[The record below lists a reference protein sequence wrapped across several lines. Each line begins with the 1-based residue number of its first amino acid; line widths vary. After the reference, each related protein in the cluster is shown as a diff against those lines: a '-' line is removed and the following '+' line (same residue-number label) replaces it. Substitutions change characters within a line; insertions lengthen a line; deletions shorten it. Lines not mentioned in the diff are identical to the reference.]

1 MGFGKFGCNYI
12 DEVCLVLVE
21 VCYVVIYVIMIIDAL
36 MV

>member
-12 DEVCLVLVE
+12 DEVCLDLVE
-21 VCYVVIYVIMIIDAL
+21 IYNKVIYVIMIIDAL